1 MNRDMMYNYRLYY
14 EPVLLKHR
22 DNKNKQQ
29 PILVLDQFK
38 TSKTNYYFY
47 SKFAVGKKNS
57 IPAKSPLT
65 ALLWSGLLVAFQSVM
80 MISEPN
86 LKSLII

>member
-47 SKFAVGKKNS
+47 SRLPES
-57 IPAKSPLT
+57 DDDI
-65 ALLWSGLLVAFQSVM
+65 
-80 MISEPN
+80 
-86 LKSLII
+86 

>member
-47 SKFAVGKKNS
+47 SKFAVGKNS
-57 IPAKSPLT
+57 IPAKSPLI
-65 ALLWSGLLVAFQSVM
+65 ALLWSGLLVAFQSLM